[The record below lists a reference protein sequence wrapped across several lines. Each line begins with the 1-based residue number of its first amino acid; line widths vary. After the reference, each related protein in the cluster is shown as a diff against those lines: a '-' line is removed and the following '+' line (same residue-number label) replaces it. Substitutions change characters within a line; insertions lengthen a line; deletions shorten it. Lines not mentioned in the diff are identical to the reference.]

1 MKMWANH
8 REIRYYM
15 QKPIAIFFCLLC
27 LCLVPVTSVK
37 AQPASNVDKLD
48 YSTPSTYEIGGIT
61 ISGTEYL
68 DEGVLL
74 SHAGLVVGDPINIPG
89 EEIPAA
95 IKNLWKLG
103 LFSDVEVNATKIIN
117 DVIFLDIA
125 VTERARMSKFALKGV
140 KKADADDI
148 RERIKLYTG
157 RILDENLL
165 NNTRNTVL
173 DYYHDKGY
181 YSAEVDFDTREDEKK
196 ENYVILDVKVDRG
209 SRIRINEIN
218 IEGNEHVFDHKLKKS
233 MKETVQKTKVN
244 YKAPKMIFN
253 DLKNTNIPHAL
264 GNVSWAAAMNYLDDK
279 FKLRIFNSSKFQED
293 PYEADKEML
302 IAYYNSLGYRDARI
316 IQDTVYFVDERNVNI
331 DMTIDEGTQYHFG
344 DIVWRGNQKYS
355 DDTLTNI
362 LKIQRGD
369 IYNQELLQTRL
380 FMDPAQNDIST
391 LYMDD
396 GYLFFQ
402 VNPIETRVDNDT
414 IDLEMRIYE
423 GPQATINN
431 IIIRGNDRTNEHV
444 IRRELFS
451 LPGSKFRRSDLIRS
465 QQQIAGLGYFD
476 PEGIGI
482 NPIPNPADGTVDIEY
497 TVAERPSDQLELS
510 AGWGGRSVIG
520 SIGVTFNNFALGG
533 LFKRSAWDPIPQGN
547 GQRLSV
553 RFQTYGPG
561 YLSLNASFT
570 EPWLGGKRPNS
581 LTVSTSRTRL
591 SNQNFRGDIPAGQ
604 DKQLLNISSV
614 AVGLGRRLSWPDN
627 FFVLNNTVSYQRYKM
642 ENYPNFIYDN
652 GQSNIISLTTTLSR
666 YSLDSPIYPRSGSN
680 FVASLQL
687 TPPWSQFNDINY
699 YEATDDEKYK
709 LAEFHKWKFKAEWY
723 TPLDR
728 ARKLVMMASVKMG
741 LMGYYNAGIGHTP
754 FERFRLGG
762 DGFSNTGTGG
772 FLLGEEIIAL
782 RGYDELGTSQP
793 YFNKFTLELR
803 YPLSLNPSST
813 IYTLAFLQAG
823 DSFAKF
829 RDFTP
834 YELNRAAGMGFRIF
848 LPMFG
853 TLGFDYGVGF
863 DKNGDQNQRFWDY
876 LSSFG
881 KFSIV
886 LGVEPE

>member
-1 MKMWANH
+1 
-8 REIRYYM
+8 M
-15 QKPIAIFFCLLC
+15 QRFVSFLVCLLC
-27 LCLVPVTSVK
+27 LVALQSPCLY
-37 AQPASNVDKLD
+37 AQAIGNVDKID
-48 YSTPSTYEIGGIT
+48 YSNPVSYEIGGIT

-74 SHAGLVVGDPINIPG
+74 SHSGLVVGDQINLPG

-103 LFSDVEVNATKIIN
+103 LFSDIQVNATNIIN
-117 DVIFLDIA
+117 EVIFLDIK

-173 DYYHDKGY
+173 SYYHDKGY
-181 YSAEVDFDTREDEKK
+181 YSAKVDFETREDEDKP
-196 ENYVILDVKVDRG
+196 NYVILDVLVTRG
-209 SRIRINEIN
+209 SRIRINEIV
-218 IEGNEHVFDHKLKKS
+218 IKGNDNVFDHKLKKT

-244 YKAPKMIFN
+244 YKAPKMIWN
-253 DLKNTNIPHAL
+253 DLKTTNLPHAL
-264 GNVSWAAAMNYLDDK
+264 GNISWAGAMNYLDDK

-293 PYEADKEML
+293 PYETDKETL

-316 IQDTVYFVDERNVNI
+316 IEDTVYFIDDRNVNI
-331 DMTIDEGTQYHFG
+331 EMTVDEGTQYHFG
-344 DIVWRGNQKYS
+344 DIVWRGNMKYS
-355 DDTLTNI
+355 DDTLSNV
-362 LKIQRGD
+362 LKIEKGD

-431 IIIRGNDRTNEHV
+431 VIIRGNDRTNEHV

-510 AGWGGRSVIG
+510 AGWGGTSVIG
-520 SIGVTFNNFALGG
+520 SIGVTFNNFSLGG
-533 LFKRSAWDPIPQGN
+533 MFKRSAWDPIPQGN

-570 EPWLGGKRPNS
+570 EPWLGGKKPNS

-591 SNQNFRGDIPAGQ
+591 SNQNFRGDIPNGQ
-604 DKQLLNISSV
+604 DKQLLNISSI
-614 AVGLGRRLSWPDN
+614 AVGLGRRLIWPDN
-627 FFVLNNTVSYQRYKM
+627 FFVLNNTVSYQRYRM
-642 ENYPNFIYDN
+642 ENYPQFIYDN

-687 TPPWSQFNDINY
+687 TPPWSEFNDIDY
-699 YEATDDEKYK
+699 GAGDITDDERYK
-709 LAEFHKWKFKAEWY
+709 LAEFHKWKFRAEWY

-741 LMGYYNAGIGHTP
+741 LMGYYNADIGHTP

-782 RGYDELGTSQP
+782 RGYEELGTSQP
-793 YFNKFTLELR
+793 FFNKFTLELR
-803 YPLSLNPSST
+803 YPLSLNPTST

-823 DSFAKF
+823 DSFRTF

-834 YELNRAAGMGFRIF
+834 FQLNRSAGLGFRIF

-863 DKNGDQNQRFWDY
+863 DKAGDQNQRFWDY